1 MNKIKLLGVMILFLV
16 GIAAISGFA
25 SAALP
30 VSNIQVEVED
40 RNVYGGAVTIPGLDK
55 DNEIEVD
62 VSFTADQD
70 IEDVEIEAEIKSTG
84 HKDSVSDTITGFD
97 VHSGANYLKTLT
109 LSLPQRME
117 NLRNYDLLV
126 TITGKINSTHTDYVV
141 VNGDIDISSKQNQL
155 QIKDVVLNP
164 EEEVQAGRSLLTTV
178 RIKNRGEGK
187 EEDIKVKVSIPAL
200 GISASDYID
209 ELDAEGGD
217 DDSTTSEE
225 LYLRIPEDA
234 VTGEY
239 TVKTEVTY
247 DDGDEEET
255 ATSTISIVG
264 VEASAASTSAS
275 TPRTIIA
282 IPEQVQDVAKEGS
295 AVVYPITITNSGSAS
310 RTYTVTVDGANWA
323 DFAISPSNVVVIGAA
338 ESKAVYISVAA
349 KETATAGENTF
360 AVTIKSDDAVL
371 KEIPLKANVLE
382 SAKSGVS
389 LKKALEISLVILV
402 VLIVIIGLIVGL
414 GKLKGK
420 EEETQE
426 EKETYY

>member
-16 GIAAISGFA
+16 GIAAISVFA

-30 VSNIQVEVED
+30 VSDVQVEVED
-40 RNVYGGAVTIPGLDK
+40 RNIYGGAVTIPGLDK

-84 HKDSVSDTITGFD
+84 NKDSVSDTITGFD
-97 VHSGANYLKTLT
+97 VHSGANYLKTLK

-141 VNGDIDISSKQNQL
+141 VNGDIDVSSKQNQL

-264 VEASAASTSAS
+264 IEASAASTST

-282 IPEQVQDVAKEGS
+282 VPEQVQDVAKGGS
-295 AVVYPITITNSGSAS
+295 AVVYPVTITNSGSAS

-389 LKKALEISLVILV
+389 LKKALEISLVVLV

-420 EEETQE
+420 EEETHE

>member
-16 GIAAISGFA
+16 GVAAISVFA

-30 VSNIQVEVED
+30 VSNVQVEVED
-40 RNVYGGAVTIPGLDK
+40 RNVYGGSVTIPGLDK
-55 DNEIEVD
+55 DNEIEVE
-62 VSFTADQD
+62 VSFTANQD
-70 IEDVEIEAEIKSTG
+70 IEEVEIEAEIKSTG

-126 TITGKINSTHTDYVV
+126 TITGRINSTHTDYVV
-141 VNGDIDISSKQNQL
+141 VNGDIDISSKQHQI

-164 EEEVQAGRSLLTTV
+164 EEEVQAGRSLLTTIRV
-178 RIKNRGEGK
+178 KNRGEGK
-187 EEDIKVKVSIPAL
+187 EEDVKVKVSIPAL

-209 ELDAEGGD
+209 EIDAEGGD

-234 VTGEY
+234 VSGEY

-247 DDGDEEET
+247 DDGDEKET
-255 ATSTISIVG
+255 ATATISIAG
-264 VEASAASTSAS
+264 AEAAATPASA
-275 TPRTIIA
+275 PRTIIA
-282 IPEQVQDVAKEGS
+282 VPELVQDVAKEGS

-310 RTYTVTVDGANWA
+310 RTYTITVDGANWA

-338 ESKAVYISVAA
+338 ESKAVYVAVAA
-349 KETATAGENTF
+349 KESATAGENTF
-360 AVTIKSDDAVL
+360 AVTIKSDDTVL
-371 KEIPLKANVLE
+371 KEIPLKVNVLE

-420 EEETQE
+420 EDETQE